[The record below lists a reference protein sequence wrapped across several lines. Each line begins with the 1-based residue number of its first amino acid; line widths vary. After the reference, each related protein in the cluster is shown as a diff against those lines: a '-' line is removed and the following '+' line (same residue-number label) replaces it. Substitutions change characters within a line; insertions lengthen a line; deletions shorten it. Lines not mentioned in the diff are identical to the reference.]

1 MAGSAFHTHGTSILI
16 CILIELSLKEISHIP
31 KDTFNFVERRE
42 KDLEIG
48 TVLGVAGLKIYTK
61 MFQLI

>member
-1 MAGSAFHTHGTSILI
+1 MAGAAFHTHGTSILI
-16 CILIELSLKEISHIP
+16 CVSIELSLKKISQIP

-48 TVLGVAGLKIYTK
+48 TVLRVAGLKIYTK